1 MASCFGKGL
10 EFQGN
15 LLLAK
20 AQHFS
25 PFIKLYPTAIDSI
38 S

>member
-1 MASCFGKGL
+1 MASCFGRGL

-15 LLLAK
+15 LLLTK
-20 AQHFS
+20 AQQFS
-25 PFIKLYPTAIDSI
+25 PFIRIYPAVIVSI